1 MTERASVFEGVQI
14 GVETSPGTGGTAN
27 LIMEAFGLTPKKAGK
42 VDLFR
47 PEGLKYPTI
56 ASVGK
61 QHTEWKIDGIWDY
74 SNILYLLRGLLH
86 MAADPAKQGET
97 SAYLWTF
104 TSQSS
109 GPDNS
114 MTFKIERGSS
124 VKAASYQYFVPT
136 GLGLAFGATDS
147 TVKLSG
153 DGISQKPTRGIT
165 LATPTTGVPA
175 SGPVLP
181 GQWVVKVATTKA
193 GLAGASAMTRLLQL
207 EWGLK
212 SKVGPVFAINADA
225 SYTAHVETVPS
236 LDGSMTVEADTEGET
251 LETYAEAATVLWV
264 NMKATGALI
273 ETPYYRYI
281 DITMPMVFSN
291 IGDASDSEGVW
302 ALKFGMAG
310 RHDATDGKAIEVK
323 VMSADIA
330 ALHKPV

>member
-61 QHTEWKIDGIWDY
+61 QHVEWKIDGIWDY
-74 SNILYLLRGLLH
+74 NNILYLLRGLMH
-86 MAADPAKQGET
+86 MEADPVQQGVT
-97 SAYLWTF
+97 TAYLWTF
-104 TSQSS
+104 ISNSS
-109 GPDNS
+109 DVDEGVS
-114 MTFKIERGSS
+114 FRLERGSS
-124 VKAASYQYFVPT
+124 VKASSYAYFVPT
-136 GLGLAFGATDS
+136 GLGLAFGAADS

-153 DGISQKPTRGIT
+153 DGISQKGTRGIT

-175 SGPVLP
+175 AGPVLP
-181 GQWVVKVATTKA
+181 GQWVAKYATTKT

-212 SKVGPVFAINADA
+212 NKVGPVFAINADA
-225 SYTAHVETVPS
+225 SYTAHVETAPT
-236 LDGSMTVEADTEGET
+236 LDGSMTVEADTEGEA
-251 LETYAEAATVLWV
+251 LEAYAEAATELWV
-264 NMKATGALI
+264 NLKATGAVI
-273 ETPYYRYI
+273 SGAYSYYI
-281 DITMPMVFSN
+281 DITMPMVFST
-291 IGDASDSEGVW
+291 IGEASDSDGVW

-323 VMSADIA
+323 VMSTDVA
-330 ALHKPV
+330 ALHV